1 MIMKANLTYSS
12 NQNTDRISKKFW
24 PVTFEI
30 DESSDEIGDD
40 ENAIVIDSDNTPETS
55 VRDELGP
62 QIRTHDLSSA
72 TTVKNV
78 SKPLLSRSIIESKFK
93 PSESRSK
100 TPKKIKDKLHI
111 KRNSKPSRSKSKTHV
126 DASID
131 DKNIQ
136 KIIDGAILE
145 LETVKTLTLTH
156 DVNSSQVGGRSKIP
170 SIMDAL
176 RVSKVFQP
184 RVLVE
189 KLPVPKPNV
198 VKESGKKDPNLYSKA
213 EMNVEAV
220 VNKRS
225 MPSTIKHIVQPTV
238 FVLNHPAHT
247 MSKNKGEVDTSVV
260 ERKTDS
266 VGPRSEPRM
275 VIHYSTTDTSDS
287 GKFKVVPRFLV
298 KNIAKAPSHAP
309 EAHVDV
315 SDHERNAERIM
326 ETEIFDLDSQNNV
339 FDFHDVDKQIKEE
352 IVKDYTLNMSGSI
365 QPKVITRLPKSDLNK
380 RQNGINISGR
390 NSQRKDDTVDR
401 NLDIGN
407 KKDACHSKPNTST
420 ISADFISGVTGVTS
434 NKLQPKV
441 VVSRLSRKMINEL
454 KSEKK
459 QMKKKLSTIDQQKLK
474 EKLDKKFAEMAEVEV
489 NRQLINIKRIRSAVD
504 QETCVYCSLC
514 DIKFKHTDDYTDH
527 VAKTHHI
534 KRLYQCMLCQDCFQS
549 KVYFDLHMRSE
560 HKKIVMKCP
569 SCEQSFYQMCD
580 LTRHYTFCKKQASP
594 QNVIVTSLNLNALK
608 SLQSKDGRKEVK
620 SEPTDNI
627 FGKPRIVFK
636 YNCSNCNASCD
647 SVQELYVHMKQELE
661 MTYREQA
668 KNNDKSQK
676 KSENMKDKDR
686 YKCDKCDR
694 MFKNK
699 GIYDKHMTA
708 HKGLKPFKCPKCIY
722 SFAKKSSLTYHV
734 SVCGTEK
741 ENKRLKWMKRFDV
754 RGQRKV
760 FRIGPFK
767 CEICTASFFRK
778 TNFMRHRKIKHKLFF
793 ERKASTKEN
802 DKGFSVRLV
811 DQKEM
816 KGLSFKE
823 NKYAR
828 HKTQCRICGQQ
839 FPNENAL
846 RKHRFLAHY
855 KEGRFSCDTCQKR
868 FLTDASLKKHV
879 QTKKD
884 KWKCDIENCCAVF
897 CEPSKLTV
905 HTYSHISAYQYE
917 CSCRRRFEKKWDFY
931 HHVRTDKCRVDSKTQ
946 EEVDKFYFE
955 GTNIKDTLVVPP
967 KDAQYYVMKEENDTD
982 GSKAPYS
989 CFLCKRQ
996 FKTPLLVKKHIR
1008 KRHSGKFKPKKFLCD
1023 KCDFTSDFNHLF
1035 NKHLQRHTAKYPCFL
1050 CKCSFEDRFAFEMH
1064 LKFHFKDK
1072 FECSYC
1078 SEMFS
1083 SKKACFM
1090 HILLDH
1096 SKEERKLKVKEET
1109 DPKIAREK
1117 GVNKHENIEESRVSE
1132 VKECLGNSDENHFKE
1147 IEDENVI
1154 QSVSLL
1160 GFPTELGCKPDTD
1173 EQYQLGYMLSI
1184 PEMCAPSS
1192 DQELLNNSIEE
1203 MLVETTESNIDNEV
1217 ENHEVYID
1225 NAEGRGIDTAQSE
1238 SEVVTNEDTFKDDQ
1252 GLENEFE
1259 DDIEQKP
1266 QIGSDSNE
1274 EFMAAVNVEN
1284 PEGGIQAIY
1293 EEDMGREDL
1302 CTVEE
1307 LKNGTRKIYK
1317 APHENVLKNAVGQ
1330 PKQLDLDV
1338 DIEGPFFEFRLP
1350 VPLLAENLK
1359 PLWRM
1364 YCCNL
1369 CENKYEM
1376 KDDLTKHFKSW
1387 HTAKRTCL
1395 ECQIK
1400 ICSPLLLTHMFNTHL
1415 ARKPYVCPFC
1425 LKTFLKSNRYW
1436 HHVQKYHGRCHSCN
1450 QCEKKFFK
1458 IGDLNWHIHYTHV
1471 KKMFCSTC
1479 GKIFTDRNMH
1489 IDHLYNV
1496 HGRKIFKSFHTR
1508 LKKSWAPKKR
1518 YKLKKDEQKAE
1529 TKTAKISM
1537 VVASTSKEDLPVA
1550 METDE
1555 PTTSATQ
1562 TPAPEPGTSNSPAT
1576 KFKTIDVPDSDVTI
1590 ELYADGT
1597 LVTKDKSGTNYSR
1610 VKLED
1615 LGLNKEMLSGNT
1627 DIELLIVQGDG
1638 KEVRAC
1644 INTSIL
1650 ENAEPSDNPESD
1662 SNNKQTATV
1671 VEGGIHNVPKESLTG
1686 NALRPYKCSMCP
1698 RTFKF
1703 YRTFRCHE
1711 VVHTKEVTYTCHM
1724 CKRVFARE
1732 TNLASHLELHQKKAA
1747 MGITE
1752 VKEKLSKDKKKVLK
1766 EPKLEMKEWKCGDC
1780 DEVFIEHKE
1789 LKYHR
1794 RKVHCSKGPK
1804 QICPHCDK
1812 TFSTE
1817 SAFQK
1822 HTSVHTGPFVCPVCH
1837 ERNEEIVDHMKHM
1850 GDKHQDKTLTCTIC
1864 DKVVLSKPDLYQHV
1878 TVRHEKEPEEK
1889 LQSMYDLLYQECQ
1902 ICQEKFL
1909 KKNDLANHMD
1919 TVHEEEKSEVC
1930 FFCDKSFI
1938 KKAQLNTHIGMQHKT
1953 MAVYECRKC
1962 LEDVA
1967 KKDLYNHGKVQHLP
1981 PYNCNECKTE
1991 YESRNEMEQ
2000 HQFEEHDGGFSCKKC
2015 DVKFTYSHELRT
2027 HYKNHEPGSQPFLC
2041 DECGEGFEIK
2051 PLLKTHVLQQ
2061 HFKNNHSEM
2070 LKHHPEMSGVN
2081 NAITCLIC
2089 GEFNF
2094 DFKMVFAKH
2103 MRDDHFNGDLELA
2116 YTVFPWL
2123 KANFPPP
2130 GDPPTCDTCGREFLT
2145 LPALKAHMKDHEPS
2159 KTYSKK
2165 PAATPKKAASD
2176 EENEYEEEQV
2186 DFTHIEPRET
2196 EKAHKCEF
2204 CDESFTRKVSLK
2216 KHIKSRHKKGT
2227 TKAAIGKLEEREEE
2241 IDNELENELTEDVA
2255 ETIDS
2260 EVSKSPRKKVKLNF
2274 CQICEEMF
2282 KTMEELI
2289 SHVKSVHEDND
2300 DKPEDLE
2307 VNPVSY
2313 DLEKKACLLCSTP
2326 SNMKN
2331 FFSRYGVRRHMR
2343 NCHGITIED
2352 DDSVDT
2358 PKSSEKKKKP
2368 AKDKISTS
2376 LFNKKDTPKSQLK
2389 KPKSKKPLGK
2399 GAMNISINTDMDST
2413 ADEMDY
2419 EETNDISAFLGKN
2432 FNLGKAVQGMI
2443 SDEMERDARECK
2455 ECNESFSCL
2464 DTLKKH
2470 KILHEMKKN
2479 PYLKLDEEILG
2490 KIYACKQCK
2499 NMYSNALS
2507 LIHHNRSKHDGDHEE
2522 EILSYV
2528 DEVDGILKK
2537 IKEIQEQNKGKTS
2550 KAKKR
2555 KMSLPESDASSR
2567 AKKREKLDIATEP
2580 ESMTS
2585 PPQFSKTGR
2594 RITKSRKL
2602 VEQFSCY
2609 KCNKS
2614 FDMERSLKNHIKLA
2628 HDAKESP
2635 IKAQSSPVSGYECSK
2650 CNRVFDEMVNLRR
2663 HTLMKHKERWEATG
2677 LKSENSASAQVSTST
2692 MIYECDVCNQKF
2704 SVLSALRHH
2713 MISVHD
2719 EDDEGDVKVK
2729 EEALAC
2735 TICSQEFAS
2744 QHTLKIHMR
2753 KHTGE
2758 KPHTCCVCSN
2768 SFISKFK
2775 LHLHLKKIHAKLWMK
2790 KVHCK
2795 TCFAL
2800 FDNEKAMLKHKDEH
2814 NRRDEEEDISD
2825 SGSLQHKCKE
2835 CGKSFKWKKNL
2846 DSHMKF
2852 FHEET
2857 STKTCGV
2864 CNKVFPNNK
2873 LIEEHMKTHSN
2884 NCNYCGKHYTSE
2896 NVLKTHE
2903 SQCRSKKTSE
2913 GKMTC
2918 DICKK
2923 NFASKAK
2930 LLEHMLNHTSIKSAK
2945 CDHCLESFKDES
2957 SLKSHKCKAKKT
2969 TKQSGT
2975 KTESKKDKL
2984 PTNKK
2989 GLKKMPSKFACGK
3002 CGKKFS
3008 KLYQVRDHKRL
3019 VHKIS
3024 VSDKSSSIQTRRSS
3038 AEAESTSKY
3047 GMRTASERKASAGNQ
3062 DTDDNV
3068 KTTSKQYTPS
3078 TPQASSSE
3086 MKTSSKNVTSS
3097 SKLTPKPSG
3106 VKTPKTSGT
3115 PQQKGSSKAAGKT
3128 PKPIGKA
3135 TLTPKGTGQGT
3146 KSKKEAQTVTSSS
3159 SKSIEKS
3166 GEEVHKVAVCP
3177 ICSKTLKMK
3186 RYLRDHL
3193 KNVHKIASE
3202 KINETIEKAKTKRV
3216 KCLYCRECH
3225 KMFWSNSLYEE
3236 HIRQMHPDK
3245 AALELD
3251 KQVMEQLIKTE
3262 VRSPPVPTLM
3272 EGDASDVQYKC
3283 EFCTS
3288 IMWTKDSFDDHI
3300 IEFHPEHVVEYGIP
3314 QEALSKSMDE
3324 NSDEDPSNTLDVEV
3338 YQGLTCEQL
3347 STQPVVRLQ
3356 KMPASPSKKAQN
3368 LEVKEKGE
3376 DMGAEEHAGKGI
3388 EKLTKGQDASSEDSN
3403 GSVNDTDIQKESNR
3417 TSENENSSDTK
3428 TMTECD
3434 KEQTY
3439 DVDEIQRQAMET
3451 EMPAVD
3457 YYEFES
3463 NKDGEINT
3471 STVSTENATP
3481 DAGTDTCEKSV
3492 TSPDKDTPQLPDDGD
3507 SQQEGQKD
3515 VTLKKECPESD
3526 DVEHVDSKED
3536 DSEPCI
3542 DDVKKDDEITTDS
3555 PVDKNIFAVDQTTT
3569 NSTSEV
3575 GHDSI
3580 EQTKDKGN
3588 DEDVNQEYEAEKGD
3602 MVSVE
3607 INKEAME
3614 NGSPILELFV
3624 KTESEIRPDI
3634 VDDMSI
3640 VPNFGQ
3646 YSEITDLPISGGQE
3660 TGQTDEGNQ
3669 DDPIIEP
3676 ALQKPDSPVTE
3687 SEQPS
3692 LVSIEEDI
3700 PAQYG
3705 GTVGVAETNKMNVL
3719 DSLESA
3725 GVNYNSFE
3733 QHVEYKAVSEQDTG
3747 RINEQNDVNIPHNET
3762 QGTDIQGVLTG
3773 ELSDYEPMD
3782 FE

>member
-1 MIMKANLTYSS
+1 
-12 NQNTDRISKKFW
+12 
-24 PVTFEI
+24 
-30 DESSDEIGDD
+30 
-40 ENAIVIDSDNTPETS
+40 
-55 VRDELGP
+55 
-62 QIRTHDLSSA
+62 
-72 TTVKNV
+72 
-78 SKPLLSRSIIESKFK
+78 
-93 PSESRSK
+93 
-100 TPKKIKDKLHI
+100 
-111 KRNSKPSRSKSKTHV
+111 
-126 DASID
+126 
-131 DKNIQ
+131 
-136 KIIDGAILE
+136 
-145 LETVKTLTLTH
+145 
-156 DVNSSQVGGRSKIP
+156 
-170 SIMDAL
+170 
-176 RVSKVFQP
+176 
-184 RVLVE
+184 
-189 KLPVPKPNV
+189 
-198 VKESGKKDPNLYSKA
+198 
-213 EMNVEAV
+213 
-220 VNKRS
+220 
-225 MPSTIKHIVQPTV
+225 
-238 FVLNHPAHT
+238 
-247 MSKNKGEVDTSVV
+247 
-260 ERKTDS
+260 
-266 VGPRSEPRM
+266 
-275 VIHYSTTDTSDS
+275 
-287 GKFKVVPRFLV
+287 
-298 KNIAKAPSHAP
+298 
-309 EAHVDV
+309 
-315 SDHERNAERIM
+315 
-326 ETEIFDLDSQNNV
+326 
-339 FDFHDVDKQIKEE
+339 
-352 IVKDYTLNMSGSI
+352 
-365 QPKVITRLPKSDLNK
+365 
-380 RQNGINISGR
+380 
-390 NSQRKDDTVDR
+390 
-401 NLDIGN
+401 
-407 KKDACHSKPNTST
+407 
-420 ISADFISGVTGVTS
+420 
-434 NKLQPKV
+434 
-441 VVSRLSRKMINEL
+441 
-454 KSEKK
+454 
-459 QMKKKLSTIDQQKLK
+459 
-474 EKLDKKFAEMAEVEV
+474 
-489 NRQLINIKRIRSAVD
+489 
-504 QETCVYCSLC
+504 
-514 DIKFKHTDDYTDH
+514 
-527 VAKTHHI
+527 
-534 KRLYQCMLCQDCFQS
+534 
-549 KVYFDLHMRSE
+549 
-560 HKKIVMKCP
+560 
-569 SCEQSFYQMCD
+569 
-580 LTRHYTFCKKQASP
+580 
-594 QNVIVTSLNLNALK
+594 
-608 SLQSKDGRKEVK
+608 
-620 SEPTDNI
+620 
-627 FGKPRIVFK
+627 
-636 YNCSNCNASCD
+636 
-647 SVQELYVHMKQELE
+647 
-661 MTYREQA
+661 
-668 KNNDKSQK
+668 
-676 KSENMKDKDR
+676 
-686 YKCDKCDR
+686 
-694 MFKNK
+694 
-699 GIYDKHMTA
+699 
-708 HKGLKPFKCPKCIY
+708 
-722 SFAKKSSLTYHV
+722 
-734 SVCGTEK
+734 
-741 ENKRLKWMKRFDV
+741 
-754 RGQRKV
+754 
-760 FRIGPFK
+760 
-767 CEICTASFFRK
+767 
-778 TNFMRHRKIKHKLFF
+778 
-793 ERKASTKEN
+793 
-802 DKGFSVRLV
+802 
-811 DQKEM
+811 
-816 KGLSFKE
+816 
-823 NKYAR
+823 
-828 HKTQCRICGQQ
+828 
-839 FPNENAL
+839 
-846 RKHRFLAHY
+846 
-855 KEGRFSCDTCQKR
+855 
-868 FLTDASLKKHV
+868 
-879 QTKKD
+879 
-884 KWKCDIENCCAVF
+884 
-897 CEPSKLTV
+897 
-905 HTYSHISAYQYE
+905 
-917 CSCRRRFEKKWDFY
+917 
-931 HHVRTDKCRVDSKTQ
+931 
-946 EEVDKFYFE
+946 
-955 GTNIKDTLVVPP
+955 
-967 KDAQYYVMKEENDTD
+967 
-982 GSKAPYS
+982 
-989 CFLCKRQ
+989 
-996 FKTPLLVKKHIR
+996 
-1008 KRHSGKFKPKKFLCD
+1008 
-1023 KCDFTSDFNHLF
+1023 
-1035 NKHLQRHTAKYPCFL
+1035 
-1050 CKCSFEDRFAFEMH
+1050 
-1064 LKFHFKDK
+1064 
-1072 FECSYC
+1072 
-1078 SEMFS
+1078 
-1083 SKKACFM
+1083 
-1090 HILLDH
+1090 
-1096 SKEERKLKVKEET
+1096 
-1109 DPKIAREK
+1109 
-1117 GVNKHENIEESRVSE
+1117 
-1132 VKECLGNSDENHFKE
+1132 
-1147 IEDENVI
+1147 
-1154 QSVSLL
+1154 
-1160 GFPTELGCKPDTD
+1160 
-1173 EQYQLGYMLSI
+1173 
-1184 PEMCAPSS
+1184 
-1192 DQELLNNSIEE
+1192 
-1203 MLVETTESNIDNEV
+1203 
-1217 ENHEVYID
+1217 
-1225 NAEGRGIDTAQSE
+1225 
-1238 SEVVTNEDTFKDDQ
+1238 
-1252 GLENEFE
+1252 
-1259 DDIEQKP
+1259 
-1266 QIGSDSNE
+1266 
-1274 EFMAAVNVEN
+1274 
-1284 PEGGIQAIY
+1284 
-1293 EEDMGREDL
+1293 
-1302 CTVEE
+1302 
-1307 LKNGTRKIYK
+1307 
-1317 APHENVLKNAVGQ
+1317 
-1330 PKQLDLDV
+1330 
-1338 DIEGPFFEFRLP
+1338 
-1350 VPLLAENLK
+1350 
-1359 PLWRM
+1359 
-1364 YCCNL
+1364 
-1369 CENKYEM
+1369 
-1376 KDDLTKHFKSW
+1376 
-1387 HTAKRTCL
+1387 
-1395 ECQIK
+1395 
-1400 ICSPLLLTHMFNTHL
+1400 
-1415 ARKPYVCPFC
+1415 
-1425 LKTFLKSNRYW
+1425 
-1436 HHVQKYHGRCHSCN
+1436 
-1450 QCEKKFFK
+1450 
-1458 IGDLNWHIHYTHV
+1458 
-1471 KKMFCSTC
+1471 
-1479 GKIFTDRNMH
+1479 
-1489 IDHLYNV
+1489 
-1496 HGRKIFKSFHTR
+1496 
-1508 LKKSWAPKKR
+1508 
-1518 YKLKKDEQKAE
+1518 
-1529 TKTAKISM
+1529 
-1537 VVASTSKEDLPVA
+1537 
-1550 METDE
+1550 
-1555 PTTSATQ
+1555 
-1562 TPAPEPGTSNSPAT
+1562 
-1576 KFKTIDVPDSDVTI
+1576 
-1590 ELYADGT
+1590 
-1597 LVTKDKSGTNYSR
+1597 
-1610 VKLED
+1610 
-1615 LGLNKEMLSGNT
+1615 
-1627 DIELLIVQGDG
+1627 
-1638 KEVRAC
+1638 
-1644 INTSIL
+1644 
-1650 ENAEPSDNPESD
+1650 
-1662 SNNKQTATV
+1662 
-1671 VEGGIHNVPKESLTG
+1671 
-1686 NALRPYKCSMCP
+1686 
-1698 RTFKF
+1698 
-1703 YRTFRCHE
+1703 
-1711 VVHTKEVTYTCHM
+1711 M